1 MPAWAKG
8 RKLQNRSED
17 GAKWKGNPANF
28 RLLELFS
35 GSDRLNF
42 PGGIVSVGVED
53 SDTLL

>member
-8 RKLQNRSED
+8 RKLQSHSEEGIKWNR
-17 GAKWKGNPANF
+17 NPATF

-42 PGGIVSVGVED
+42 PGGTGSVGVED